1 MVQGEEWK
9 CTYSA
14 RLRESID
21 ELKRR
26 FHIEIDSP
34 NFDSSMET
42 EDPFPP
48 LPDLSDEP
56 QSPVGDGDELMAPQ
70 GDMGQP
76 IADQENIDEP
86 MTGCEDINEQIAD
99 QERYKENIY
108 SSAEQKGKEEV
119 DKQEFE
125 MKDEEG
131 ACGGVEKESIEHTS
145 AAKKFKTDKKVHFK
159 SNGRFVNAADVS
171 MVCIQGGQQ
180 NLRQC
185 QILPRMSSK

>member
-34 NFDSSMET
+34 NFDSSMEI

-70 GDMGQP
+70 GDMGQ
-76 IADQENIDEP
+76 
-86 MTGCEDINEQIAD
+86 IAD
-99 QERYKENIY
+99 QERSEEKIY
-108 SSAEQKGKEEV
+108 SRAENKGKEEV
-119 DKQEFE
+119 DKQEFK
-125 MKDEEG
+125 MKAEEG
-131 ACGGVEKESIEHTS
+131 ASV
-145 AAKKFKTDKKVHFK
+145 AKKCKTDKIHFK
-159 SNGRFVNAADVS
+159 SNGLFLNAVDISTVS
-171 MVCIQGGQQ
+171 IQGRQQ

-185 QILPRMSSK
+185 QILPLKSSK